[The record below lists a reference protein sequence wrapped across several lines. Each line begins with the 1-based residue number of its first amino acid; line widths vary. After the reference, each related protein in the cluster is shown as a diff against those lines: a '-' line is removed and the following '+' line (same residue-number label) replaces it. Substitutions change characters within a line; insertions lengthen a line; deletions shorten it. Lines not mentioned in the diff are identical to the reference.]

1 MKIIKIWENEANQRL
16 DRFLRKY
23 LKSTWISLS
32 KIFQLIRK
40 WNIKV
45 NNRKKNQKYE
55 LKEWDELKFPN
66 FIEYERNYSELNKE
80 EKIKKIDKWEIKKYL
95 IYEDKNWLAVN
106 KPSWIP
112 IHAWDK
118 NIDNINMVDLLNSY
132 LWKWSKTFSAMYWYR
147 LDKDTTWVLLAWKN
161 YESLKYINKLIKNRQ
176 TKKRYLAIVSGN
188 IDKEIIIKKRLKK
201 IYDKNVWKN
210 IVIVDKNWD
219 TAVTKVKLIN
229 TIKDKYLNSI
239 SLLDI
244 ELVTWRMHQIRVH
257 LSSIWKPII
266 WDLLYWNKNINELAT
281 KKYWIRRQLLHASEY
296 IFFDKFQNEN
306 IKIKA
311 KIPEDFKILFK

>member
-1 MKIIKIWENEANQRL
+1 
-16 DRFLRKY
+16 
-23 LKSTWISLS
+23 
-32 KIFQLIRK
+32 
-40 WNIKV
+40 
-45 NNRKKNQKYE
+45 
-55 LKEWDELKFPN
+55 
-66 FIEYERNYSELNKE
+66 
-80 EKIKKIDKWEIKKYL
+80 
-95 IYEDKNWLAVN
+95 
-106 KPSWIP
+106 
-112 IHAWDK
+112 
-118 NIDNINMVDLLNSY
+118 MVDLLNSY

-210 IVIVDKNWD
+210 IVIVDKNWY

-311 KIPEDFKILFK
+311 KTP